1 MVPSFKL
8 GVGQV
13 MALHAS
19 SCLLDM
25 AIGWEVSRK
34 VIKEVLDIYA
44 GKGEKGPS
52 SICQMLGQ
60 RQSSGNF

>member
-8 GVGQV
+8 GVGQG

-44 GKGEKGPS
+44 GKGEKLS
-52 SICQMLGQ
+52 LIHI
-60 RQSSGNF
+60 